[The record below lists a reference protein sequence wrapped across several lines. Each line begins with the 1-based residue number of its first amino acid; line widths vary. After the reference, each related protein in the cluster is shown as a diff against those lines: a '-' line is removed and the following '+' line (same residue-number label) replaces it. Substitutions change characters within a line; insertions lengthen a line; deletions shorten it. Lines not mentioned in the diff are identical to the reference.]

1 MSPEITALILV
12 ALIMAAASFV
22 QSVSGF
28 GMAIVAVAA
37 LPLVM
42 DDLKDAIALIAVFNL
57 FVSTLTLF
65 WNRSGFSWN
74 TARPLVIGMML
85 GIPLGF
91 FFLHSSDSTFLLRI
105 LGVVLILIA
114 ISDTILAR
122 KHNYSLP
129 AWTAWPFAI
138 FGGVIGGAFNVGGPP
153 IVAYTYSQ
161 NWSKTQTVAVLQSV
175 FLIAGFFRNGLM
187 ITRDLTTSGETDWS
201 WDLAINF
208 AAAIPLSIV
217 GIWLGKK
224 CLDRIPQSSLRATV
238 FTFIFIMGAK
248 YLFFP

>member
-1 MSPEITALILV
+1 
-12 ALIMAAASFV
+12 MAAAAFV

-28 GMAIVAVAA
+28 GMAIVAVAL

-42 DDLKDAIALIAVFNL
+42 DLKDAIALIAVFNL

-65 WNRSGFSWN
+65 WNRSGFSWSI
-74 TARPLVIGMML
+74 ARPLVIGMIVGIPVGYYFLQNTDSTILIRVL
-85 GIPLGF
+85 GI
-91 FFLHSSDSTFLLRI
+91 
-105 LGVVLILIA
+105 VLILIA

-122 KHNYSLP
+122 KHHYSLP
-129 AWTAWPFAI
+129 TWSAWPFAI

-161 NWSKTQTVAVLQSV
+161 SWSKTQIVATLQIV

-187 ITRDLTTSGETDWS
+187 ISHDLTTSGRTDWS
-201 WDLAINF
+201 WALATNLLASIPLAIL
-208 AAAIPLSIV
+208 AI
-217 GIWLGKK
+217 WMGKK
-224 CLDRIPQSSLRATV
+224 CLDRIPQSILRATV
-238 FTFIFIMGAK
+238 FTFIFIMGTK

>member
-12 ALIMAAASFV
+12 ALIMATASFV

-28 GMAIVAVAA
+28 GMAIVAVAL

-42 DDLKDAIALIAVFNL
+42 DLKDAIALVAVFNL

-65 WNRSGFSWN
+65 WNRSGFSWKI
-74 TARPLVIGMML
+74 ARPLVIGMII
-85 GIPLGF
+85 GIPIGF
-91 FFLHSSDSTFLLRI
+91 FFLHSTDSTVLIRI
-105 LGVVLILIA
+105 LGGILILIA

-122 KHNYSLP
+122 KHHYSLP
-129 AWTAWPFAI
+129 AWSAWPFAI

-161 NWSKTQTVAVLQSV
+161 KWSKIQIVAALQVV

-187 ITRDLTTSGETDWS
+187 VARDLTTSGKTDWS
-201 WDLAINF
+201 WNLAINF
-208 AAAIPLSIV
+208 LVAVPLAILAV
-217 GIWLGKK
+217 YLGKR
-224 CLDRIPQSSLRATV
+224 CLDRIPQSTLRATV
-238 FTFIFIMGAK
+238 FAFIFIMGAK